1 MCQRRSE
8 SPFAKLPDECVY
20 YILNMCRWDW
30 VNDTSDEM
38 RRSQKQARRLARQ
51 RMEEEADHVLNDAA
65 AEEGVT
71 SANDDVADGE
81 DEEED
86 EFMEEDS
93 EASDEDSDDS
103 ESAASEE
110 YAWGDHVS
118 ARDALIFNVEDSEE
132 SEDDAEF
139 DREEWR
145 HQSRFQ
151 HRGSLLGRSFLRARA
166 HIFDVLNRGA
176 QQDGNL

>member
-51 RMEEEADHVLNDAA
+51 RMEEDEDHLLNDAA
-65 AEEGVT
+65 AEVGV
-71 SANDDVADGE
+71 ANADDGVADVE
-81 DEEED
+81 EEEED
-86 EFMEEDS
+86 EFMVEDS
-93 EASDEDSDDS
+93 ETSDEDSDGS

-118 ARDALIFNVEDSEE
+118 ARDALVFNIEDSEAF
-132 SEDDAEF
+132 EDDAEF

-176 QQDGNL
+176 QEGENV